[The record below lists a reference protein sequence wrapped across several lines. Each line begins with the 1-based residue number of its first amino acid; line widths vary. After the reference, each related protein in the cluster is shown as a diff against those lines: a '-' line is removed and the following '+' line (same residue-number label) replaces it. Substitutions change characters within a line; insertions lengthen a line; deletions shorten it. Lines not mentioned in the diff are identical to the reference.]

1 MKKCFIMFVVFV
13 LMLFLAVLVEDT
25 DEVVDDSIVVS
36 TESFIKKKVNQR
48 ELPE

>member
-1 MKKCFIMFVVFV
+1 MFVVFV